1 MENRIEQRLK
11 SLGIDLPSPST
22 PGGNYVPAVIVHDMV
37 YLAGQVTRR
46 DGKVQFVGKLGR
58 DFDVAQ
64 GQDAARLCAQNLLA
78 QLKAACG
85 GDLDRV
91 IRCVRLAGFVNC
103 TPDFSEQPQVI
114 NGASDLMV
122 ALFGEA
128 GKHVRTAVGVNA
140 LPSGV
145 ACEVEA
151 IFQIHPS

>member
-1 MENRIEQRLK
+1 MENRIEQKLK
-11 SLGIDLPSPST
+11 SLGIDLPSPAA
-22 PGGNYVPAVIVHDMV
+22 PGGNYIPAVIVGDMV
-37 YLAGQVTRR
+37 YLAGQITRR
-46 DGKVQFVGKLGR
+46 DGKVHFVGKLGR

-64 GQDAARLCAQNLLA
+64 GQDAARLCALNALA

-91 IRCVRLAGFVNC
+91 VRCVRLGGFVNC
-103 TPDFSEQPQVI
+103 TPDFSEHPQVI

-140 LPSGV
+140 LPSGA

-151 IFQIHPS
+151 IFQIRA